1 MRRRLI
7 AMAAAVCL
15 LMALAPVRALAYV
28 NELAPGASG
37 SYNRPWNEMTEA
49 EKQRARLEEILWY
62 IWLARRYAV
71 MSFTDVPEDSWFY
84 SGVCYVWQNSLMSGV
99 SDTSFAPDESTNRAM
114 AWTVLARMNKV
125 DTKAKDGEAWYEP
138 GLNWALKQG
147 IGDGTDPMGGGTRE
161 YLAEMLWRCAN
172 SPITPADLSGF
183 SDRGQVN
190 AHVENAVCWAVANGI
205 LYGSDGRLSPQG
217 GVTRAELAEMVMRF
231 GSVLH

>member
-71 MSFTDVPEDSWFY
+71 MSFTDVPEDSWF
-84 SGVCYVWQNSLMSGV
+84 
-99 SDTSFAPDESTNRAM
+99 
-114 AWTVLARMNKV
+114 
-125 DTKAKDGEAWYEP
+125 
-138 GLNWALKQG
+138 
-147 IGDGTDPMGGGTRE
+147 
-161 YLAEMLWRCAN
+161 
-172 SPITPADLSGF
+172 
-183 SDRGQVN
+183 
-190 AHVENAVCWAVANGI
+190 
-205 LYGSDGRLSPQG
+205 
-217 GVTRAELAEMVMRF
+217 
-231 GSVLH
+231 